1 MTYLTAAELAAIH
14 EVLVEAFGGSPGIR
28 DMAALRSTV
37 FRPRSGH
44 YEDTI
49 SKAAALWEGVVIN
62 HPFMDANL
70 RTAVVAADIH
80 LRLNGFLLD
89 VNPSAD
95 NGFFNRVAQAGS
107 KESERIEP
115 WLRKHARKH

>member
-1 MTYLTAAELAAIH
+1 VSRVKFTTQAYPSVLADVRAVAS
-14 EVLVEAFGGSPGIR
+14 EEGRQFQAVVEE
-28 DMAALRSTV
+28 ALR
-37 FRPRSGH
+37 
-44 YEDTI
+44 
-49 SKAAALWEGVVIN
+49 A
-62 HPFMDANL
+62 FMDANL

-80 LRLNGFLLD
+80 LRLNGFLRD

-95 NGFFNRVAQAGS
+95 TGFFHRVAQAGS